1 MSKTKE
7 VAPAVVAAPNTT
19 RFRDKLYT
27 SRQVILPGGASL
39 SVVQGV
45 AEVKSDDAQALA
57 HMQAHPEFEP
67 LE

>member
-7 VAPAVVAAPNTT
+7 AAPAVVAAPKTI

-27 SRQVILPGGASL
+27 SRQVILPDGASL
-39 SVVQGV
+39 SVVQRV
-45 AEVKSDDAQALA
+45 AEVQSDDAQALA